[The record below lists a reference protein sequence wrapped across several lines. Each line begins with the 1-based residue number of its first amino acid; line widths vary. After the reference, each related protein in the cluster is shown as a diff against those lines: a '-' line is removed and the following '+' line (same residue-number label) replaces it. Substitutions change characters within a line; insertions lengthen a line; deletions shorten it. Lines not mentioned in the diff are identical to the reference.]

1 MNNGNTKQ
9 TAQVA
14 VEVLEALST
23 AAVVVDDSNVMVQA
37 TTAAEEFGLQAD
49 RALIELELLTLVDAA
64 RTSKTSRQVEG
75 AINVGGRAAKV
86 WVLAT
91 AAPLGRGFVILTL
104 EDRTEARRLD
114 ETRRDFVA
122 NISHELKT
130 PIGAIGLLAETL
142 QGATDDPEA
151 VLKFASSLQRE
162 ASRLGHIVQE
172 IIELSRLQAA
182 TEVKNSTEIR
192 LADLISDSLERVRIL
207 AESKNMRLVADLDDS
222 ILIEVSYEQIA
233 TAITNLFENAINYS
247 DPGGQVGISLK
258 RVDNFAEIVVTD
270 SGVGIALE
278 DQARI
283 FERFYR
289 VDPSRSRE
297 TGGTGLGL
305 AIVKHIAINHGG
317 EISVFSK
324 PGLGSTFTLTLPI
337 TPSSEDNE

>member
-49 RALIELELLTLVDAA
+49 RALIELELLTLVDSA

>member
-49 RALIELELLTLVDAA
+49 RALIELELLSLVDSA

-182 TEVKNSTEIR
+182 TEVKNSAEIR

-258 RVDNFAEIVVTD
+258 RVENFAEIVVTD

-337 TPSSEDNE
+337 TPSSEEIE

>member
-49 RALIELELLTLVDAA
+49 RALIELELLTLVDSA

-182 TEVKNSTEIR
+182 TEVKNSAEIR

-337 TPSSEDNE
+337 TPSSEEIE

>member
-1 MNNGNTKQ
+1 VNNGNTKQ
-9 TAQVA
+9 TAKVA
-14 VEVLEALST
+14 AEVLEALGT
-23 AAVVVDDSNVMVQA
+23 PAVVVDETNVMVQA
-37 TTAAEEFGLQAD
+37 TSAAEEFGLQSD
-49 RALIELELLTLVDAA
+49 RTLIELELLALVDLA
-64 RTSKTSRQVEG
+64 RTTKTSQSVEG
-75 AINVGGRAAKV
+75 AINVGGRASKV

-91 AAPLGRGFVILTL
+91 AAPIGSGSVILTL
-104 EDRTEARRLD
+104 EDRTEARRLE

-182 TEVKNSTEIR
+182 TEVKNSADYR
-192 LADLISDSLERVRIL
+192 LADLIADALERVKTL
-207 AESKNMRLVADLDDS
+207 AEVKKMRLVSDLDES
-222 ILIEVSYEQIA
+222 ILIEINYEQVA
-233 TAITNLFENAINYS
+233 TAVTNLFENAINYS
-247 DPGGQVGISLK
+247 DPGGQIGISLK

-278 DQARI
+278 DQSRI

-305 AIVKHIAINHGG
+305 AIVKHIALNHGG
-317 EISVFSK
+317 DISVFSK
-324 PGLGSTFTLTLPI
+324 PGLGSTFTLTLPL
-337 TPSSEDNE
+337 TPSSEDTE

>member
-1 MNNGNTKQ
+1 MQ

-14 VEVLEALST
+14 VEVLEALQT

-37 TTAAEEFGLQAD
+37 TTAAEEFGLQRE
-49 RALIELELLTLVDAA
+49 RALIELELLSLIDLA
-64 RTSKTSRQVEG
+64 RSTKSSQRVEG

-91 AAPLGRGFVILTL
+91 AAPLGSGYVILTL

-142 QGATDDPEA
+142 QGATDDPAA

-182 TEVKNSTEIR
+182 TEVKNSIECR
-192 LADLISDSLERVRIL
+192 LSDLISDSLERVRIL
-207 AESKNMRLVADLDDS
+207 ADSKNMRLVADLDDS

-247 DPGGQVGISLK
+247 DPGGQIGISLK

-305 AIVKHIAINHGG
+305 SIVKHIALNHGG

-324 PGLGSTFTLTLPI
+324 PGLGSTFTLTLPL
-337 TPSSEDNE
+337 TASSEDNE

>member
-1 MNNGNTKQ
+1 VNNGNTKQ
-9 TAQVA
+9 TAKVA
-14 VEVLEALST
+14 AEVLEALGT
-23 AAVVVDDSNVMVQA
+23 PAVVVDETNVMVQA
-37 TTAAEEFGLQAD
+37 TSAAEEFGLQSD
-49 RALIELELLTLVDAA
+49 RTLIELELLALVDLA
-64 RTSKTSRQVEG
+64 RTTKTSQSVEG
-75 AINVGGRAAKV
+75 AINVGGRASKV

-91 AAPLGRGFVILTL
+91 AAPIGSGSVILTL
-104 EDRTEARRLD
+104 EDRTEARRLE

-182 TEVKNSTEIR
+182 TEVKNSADYR
-192 LADLISDSLERVRIL
+192 LADLIADALERVKTL
-207 AESKNMRLVADLDDS
+207 AEVKKMRLVSDLDES
-222 ILIEVSYEQIA
+222 ILIEINYEQVA
-233 TAITNLFENAINYS
+233 TAVTNLFENAINYS
-247 DPGGQVGISLK
+247 DPGGQIGISLK
-258 RVDNFAEIVVTD
+258 RVENFAEIVVTD

-278 DQARI
+278 DQSRI

-305 AIVKHIAINHGG
+305 AIVKHIALNHGG
-317 EISVFSK
+317 DISVFSK
-324 PGLGSTFTLTLPI
+324 PGLGSTFTLTLPL
-337 TPSSEDNE
+337 TPSSEDTE

>member
-1 MNNGNTKQ
+1 MNSSNTKQ

-14 VEVLEALST
+14 VEVLEALQT

-37 TTAAEEFGLQAD
+37 TTAAEEFGLQPD
-49 RALIELELLTLVDAA
+49 RALIELELLSLIDLA
-64 RTSKTSRQVEG
+64 RSTKSSQRVEG

-91 AAPLGRGFVILTL
+91 AAPLGSGYVILTL

-182 TEVKNSTEIR
+182 TEVKNSAQCR

-207 AESKNMRLVADLDDS
+207 ADSKNMRLVADLDDS

-258 RVDNFAEIVVTD
+258 RADNFAEIVVTD

-289 VDPSRSRE
+289 VDASRSRE

-305 AIVKHIAINHGG
+305 AIVKHIALNHGG

-324 PGLGSTFTLTLPI
+324 PGLGSTFTLTLPL
-337 TPSSEDNE
+337 TASSEDNE

>member
-9 TAQVA
+9 TAEVA
-14 VEVLEALST
+14 VEVLEALGT
-23 AAVVVDDSNVMVQA
+23 AAVIVSDVNLMVQA
-37 TTAAEEFGLQAD
+37 TTAAENFGLQKD
-49 RALIELELLTLVDAA
+49 RALVELELLNLVDWA
-64 RTSKTSRQVEG
+64 RKSKSSKTVEG

-86 WVLAT
+86 WVQAT
-91 AAPLGRGFVILTL
+91 AAPIGGGSVILTL

-142 QGATDDPEA
+142 QGATDDADA
-151 VLKFASSLQRE
+151 VKKFASSLQRE

-182 TEVKNSTEIR
+182 TEVNNSIEFN
-192 LADLISDSLERVRIL
+192 LAELIADSLERVRIAADAKSMKL
-207 AESKNMRLVADLDDS
+207 LSDTSENIAVAG
-222 ILIEVSYEQIA
+222 SYEQVA
-233 TAITNLFENAINYS
+233 TAVTNLLENAINYS
-247 DPGGQVGISLK
+247 DAGGQIGIALRS
-258 RVDNFAEIVVTD
+258 NESGAEIVVTD
-270 SGVGIALE
+270 NGVGIALE

-305 AIVKHIAINHGG
+305 AIVKHIALNHGG
-317 EISVFSK
+317 DISVFSK
-324 PGLGSTFTLTLPI
+324 PGLGSTFTLSLPLKR
-337 TPSSEDNE
+337 ENNE

>member
-1 MNNGNTKQ
+1 MQ

-14 VEVLEALST
+14 VEVLEALQT

-37 TTAAEEFGLQAD
+37 TTAAEEFGLQRD
-49 RALIELELLTLVDAA
+49 RALIELELLSLIDLA
-64 RTSKTSRQVEG
+64 RSTKSSQRVEG

-91 AAPLGRGFVILTL
+91 AAPLGSGYVILTL

-182 TEVKNSTEIR
+182 TEVKNSIECR
-192 LADLISDSLERVRIL
+192 LSDLISDSLERVRIL
-207 AESKNMRLVADLDDS
+207 ADSKNMRLVADLDDS

-305 AIVKHIAINHGG
+305 AIVKHIALNHGG

-324 PGLGSTFTLTLPI
+324 PGLGSTFTLTLPL
-337 TPSSEDNE
+337 TASSEDNE

>member
-1 MNNGNTKQ
+1 VNNGNTKQ
-9 TAQVA
+9 TAEVA
-14 VEVLEALST
+14 VEVLEALGT
-23 AAVVVDDSNVMVQA
+23 AAVVVSEVNQMVEA
-37 TTAAEEFGLQAD
+37 TTVAETFGLQKD
-49 RALIELELLTLVDAA
+49 RPLVELELLNLVDWA
-64 RTSKTSRQVEG
+64 RKSKSSKTVEG

-86 WVLAT
+86 WVQAT
-91 AAPLGRGFVILTL
+91 AAPIGSGSVILTL

-142 QGATDDPEA
+142 QGATDDADA
-151 VLKFASSLQRE
+151 VMKFAASLQRE
-162 ASRLGHIVQE
+162 AFRLGHIVQE

-182 TEVKNSTEIR
+182 TEVNNSLEFN
-192 LADLISDSLERVRIL
+192 LAELIADSLDRVRI
-207 AESKNMRLVADLDDS
+207 VADAKAMKIVSDAS
-222 ILIEVSYEQIA
+222 QEVIATGSYEQVA
-233 TAITNLFENAINYS
+233 TAVTNLLENAVNYS
-247 DPGGQVGISLK
+247 DAGGQIGIALRKTEDS
-258 RVDNFAEIVVTD
+258 AEIVVTD

-305 AIVKHIAINHGG
+305 AIVKHIALNHGG
-317 EISVFSK
+317 DISVFSK
-324 PGLGSTFTLTLPI
+324 PGLGSTFTLTLPLKREI
-337 TPSSEDNE
+337 NE

>member
-1 MNNGNTKQ
+1 MQ

-14 VEVLEALST
+14 VEVLEALQT

-37 TTAAEEFGLQAD
+37 TTAAEDFGLQRD
-49 RALIELELLTLVDAA
+49 RALIEVELLSLVDLA
-64 RTSKTSRQVEG
+64 RSTKSSQRVEG

-91 AAPLGRGFVILTL
+91 AAPLGSGYVILTL

-182 TEVKNSTEIR
+182 TEVKNSAECR

-207 AESKNMRLVADLDDS
+207 ADSKNMRLVADLDDS

-258 RVDNFAEIVVTD
+258 RADNFAEIVVTD

-305 AIVKHIAINHGG
+305 AIVKHIALNHGG

-324 PGLGSTFTLTLPI
+324 PGLGSTFTLTLPL
-337 TPSSEDNE
+337 TASSEDTE

>member
-1 MNNGNTKQ
+1 MNSSNTKQ

-14 VEVLEALST
+14 VEVLEALQT
-23 AAVVVDDSNVMVQA
+23 AAVVVDDANVMVQA
-37 TTAAEEFGLQAD
+37 TSAAEEFGLQRD
-49 RALIELELLTLVDAA
+49 RALIELELLSLIDLA
-64 RTSKTSRQVEG
+64 RSTKSSQRVEG

-91 AAPLGRGFVILTL
+91 AAPLGSGYVILTL

-182 TEVKNSTEIR
+182 TEVKNSAQCR

-207 AESKNMRLVADLDDS
+207 ADSKNMRLVADLDYS

-258 RVDNFAEIVVTD
+258 RADNFAEIVVTD

-289 VDPSRSRE
+289 VDASRSRE

-305 AIVKHIAINHGG
+305 AIVKHIALNHGG

-324 PGLGSTFTLTLPI
+324 PGLGSTFTLTLPL
-337 TPSSEDNE
+337 TASSEDNE

>member
-1 MNNGNTKQ
+1 MQ

-14 VEVLEALST
+14 VEVLEALQT

-37 TTAAEEFGLQAD
+37 TTAAEEFGLQRD
-49 RALIELELLTLVDAA
+49 RALIELELLSLIDLA
-64 RTSKTSRQVEG
+64 RSTKSSQRVEG

-91 AAPLGRGFVILTL
+91 AAPLGSGYVILTL

-182 TEVKNSTEIR
+182 TEVKNSIECR

-207 AESKNMRLVADLDDS
+207 ADSKNMRLVADLDDS

-258 RVDNFAEIVVTD
+258 RVENFAEIVVTD

-305 AIVKHIAINHGG
+305 AIVKHIALNHGG

-324 PGLGSTFTLTLPI
+324 PGLGSTFTLTLPL
-337 TPSSEDNE
+337 TASSEDNE

>member
-1 MNNGNTKQ
+1 VNNGNTKQ
-9 TAQVA
+9 TAKVA
-14 VEVLEALST
+14 AEVLEALGT
-23 AAVVVDDSNVMVQA
+23 PAVVVDETNVMVQA
-37 TTAAEEFGLQAD
+37 TSAAEEFGLQSD
-49 RALIELELLTLVDAA
+49 RTLIELELLALVDLA
-64 RTSKTSRQVEG
+64 RTTKTSHSVEG
-75 AINVGGRAAKV
+75 AINVGGRASKV

-91 AAPLGRGFVILTL
+91 AAPIGSGSVILTL
-104 EDRTEARRLD
+104 EDRTEARRLE

-182 TEVKNSTEIR
+182 TEVKNSAEYR
-192 LADLISDSLERVRIL
+192 LADLIADALERVKTL
-207 AESKNMRLVADLDDS
+207 AEVKKMRLVSDLDES
-222 ILIEVSYEQIA
+222 ILIEINYEQVA
-233 TAITNLFENAINYS
+233 TAVTNLFENAINYS
-247 DPGGQVGISLK
+247 DPGGQIGISLK

-278 DQARI
+278 DQSRI

-305 AIVKHIAINHGG
+305 AIVKHIALNHGG
-317 EISVFSK
+317 DISVFSK
-324 PGLGSTFTLTLPI
+324 PGLGSTFTLTLPL
-337 TPSSEDNE
+337 TPSSEDTE

>member
-1 MNNGNTKQ
+1 MQ

-14 VEVLEALST
+14 VEVLEALQT

-37 TTAAEEFGLQAD
+37 TTAAEDFGLQRE
-49 RALIELELLTLVDAA
+49 RALIELELLSLIDLA
-64 RTSKTSRQVEG
+64 RSTKSSQRVEG

-91 AAPLGRGFVILTL
+91 AAPLGSGYVILTL

-142 QGATDDPEA
+142 QGATDDPAA

-182 TEVKNSTEIR
+182 TEVKNSIECR
-192 LADLISDSLERVRIL
+192 LSDLISDSLERVRIL
-207 AESKNMRLVADLDDS
+207 ADSKNMRLVADLDDS

-247 DPGGQVGISLK
+247 DPGGQIGISLK

-305 AIVKHIAINHGG
+305 SIVKHIALNHGG

-324 PGLGSTFTLTLPI
+324 PGLGSTFTLTLPL
-337 TPSSEDNE
+337 TASSEDNE

>member
-9 TAQVA
+9 TAEVA
-14 VEVLEALST
+14 VEVLEALGT
-23 AAVVVDDSNVMVQA
+23 AGVVVNEVNVMVQA
-37 TTAAEEFGLQAD
+37 TSIAESFGLQKD
-49 RALIELELLTLVDAA
+49 RALVELELLNLVDWA
-64 RTSKTSRQVEG
+64 RKSKSSKTVEG

-86 WVLAT
+86 WVQAT
-91 AAPLGRGFVILTL
+91 AAPIGSGSVILTL

-142 QGATDDPEA
+142 QGATDDAEA
-151 VLKFASSLQRE
+151 VMKFAASLQRE
-162 ASRLGHIVQE
+162 ANRLGHIVQE

-182 TEVKNSTEIR
+182 TEVNNTLEFN
-192 LADLISDSLERVRIL
+192 LAELISDSLDRVRI
-207 AESKNMRLVADLDDS
+207 AADAKAMKIVSDS
-222 ILIEVSYEQIA
+222 SQEVIATGSYEQVA
-233 TAITNLFENAINYS
+233 TAVTNLLENAINYS
-247 DPGGQVGISLK
+247 DAGGQIGIALRKS
-258 RVDNFAEIVVTD
+258 DDTAEIVVTD

-305 AIVKHIAINHGG
+305 SIVKHIALNHGG
-317 EISVFSK
+317 DISVFSK
-324 PGLGSTFTLTLPI
+324 PGLGSTFTLSLPLKR
-337 TPSSEDNE
+337 ENNE

>member
-1 MNNGNTKQ
+1 MQ

-14 VEVLEALST
+14 VEVLEALQT

-37 TTAAEEFGLQAD
+37 TTAAEDFGLQRD
-49 RALIELELLTLVDAA
+49 RALIELELLSLIDLA
-64 RTSKTSRQVEG
+64 RSTKSSQRVEG

-91 AAPLGRGFVILTL
+91 AAPLGSGYVILTL

-182 TEVKNSTEIR
+182 TEVKNSIECR

-207 AESKNMRLVADLDDS
+207 ADSKNMRLVADLDDS
-222 ILIEVSYEQIA
+222 IFIEVSYEQIA

-305 AIVKHIAINHGG
+305 AIVKHIALNHGG

-324 PGLGSTFTLTLPI
+324 PGLGSTFTLTLPL
-337 TPSSEDNE
+337 TASSEDNE

>member
-9 TAQVA
+9 TAEVA
-14 VEVLEALST
+14 VEVLEALGT
-23 AAVVVDDSNVMVQA
+23 AAVVVNDVNVMVQA
-37 TTAAEEFGLQAD
+37 TSVAESFGLQKE
-49 RALIELELLTLVDAA
+49 RALVELELLNLVDWA
-64 RTSKTSRQVEG
+64 RKSKSSKTVEG

-86 WVLAT
+86 WVQAT
-91 AAPLGRGFVILTL
+91 AAPIGSGSVILTL

-130 PIGAIGLLAETL
+130 PIGAIALLAETL
-142 QGATDDPEA
+142 QGATDDADA
-151 VLKFASSLQRE
+151 VTRFAASLQRE
-162 ASRLGHIVQE
+162 ANRLGHIVQE

-182 TEVKNSTEIR
+182 TEVNNSLEFN
-192 LADLISDSLERVRIL
+192 LAEVISDSLDRVRI
-207 AESKNMRLVADLDDS
+207 AADAKAMKIVSDS
-222 ILIEVSYEQIA
+222 SQEVIATGSYEQIA
-233 TAITNLFENAINYS
+233 TAITNLLENAINYS
-247 DPGGQVGISLK
+247 DAGGQIGIAL
-258 RVDNFAEIVVTD
+258 RATEETAEIVVTD

-305 AIVKHIAINHGG
+305 AIVKHISLNHGG
-317 EISVFSK
+317 DISVFSK
-324 PGLGSTFTLTLPI
+324 PGLGSTFTLSLPLKR
-337 TPSSEDNE
+337 ENNE

>member
-1 MNNGNTKQ
+1 
-9 TAQVA
+9 
-14 VEVLEALST
+14 
-23 AAVVVDDSNVMVQA
+23 
-37 TTAAEEFGLQAD
+37 
-49 RALIELELLTLVDAA
+49 
-64 RTSKTSRQVEG
+64 
-75 AINVGGRAAKV
+75 
-86 WVLAT
+86 
-91 AAPLGRGFVILTL
+91 
-104 EDRTEARRLD
+104 
-114 ETRRDFVA
+114 
-122 NISHELKT
+122 
-130 PIGAIGLLAETL
+130 
-142 QGATDDPEA
+142 
-151 VLKFASSLQRE
+151 LKFASSLQRE

-182 TEVKNSTEIR
+182 TEVKNSAQCR

-207 AESKNMRLVADLDDS
+207 ADSKNMRLVADLDDS

-258 RVDNFAEIVVTD
+258 RADNFAEIVVTD

-289 VDPSRSRE
+289 VDASRSRE

-305 AIVKHIAINHGG
+305 AIVKHIALNHGG

-324 PGLGSTFTLTLPI
+324 PGLGSTFTLTLPL
-337 TPSSEDNE
+337 TASSEDNE

>member
-1 MNNGNTKQ
+1 MQ

-14 VEVLEALST
+14 VEVLEALQT

-37 TTAAEEFGLQAD
+37 TTAAEEFGLQRD
-49 RALIELELLTLVDAA
+49 RALIELELLSLIDLA
-64 RTSKTSRQVEG
+64 RSTKSSQRVEG

-91 AAPLGRGFVILTL
+91 AAPLGSGYVILTL
-104 EDRTEARRLD
+104 EDRTEARRLE

-151 VLKFASSLQRE
+151 VLKFAASLQRE

-182 TEVKNSTEIR
+182 TEVKNSAVCR

-207 AESKNMRLVADLDDS
+207 ADSKNMRLVADLDES
-222 ILIEVSYEQIA
+222 IMIEVSYEQIA

-258 RVDNFAEIVVTD
+258 RVGNFAEIVVTD

-305 AIVKHIAINHGG
+305 AIVKHIALNHGG

-324 PGLGSTFTLTLPI
+324 PGLGSTFTLTLPL
-337 TPSSEDNE
+337 TTSTEDNS

>member
-1 MNNGNTKQ
+1 M
-9 TAQVA
+9 
-14 VEVLEALST
+14 
-23 AAVVVDDSNVMVQA
+23 
-37 TTAAEEFGLQAD
+37 
-49 RALIELELLTLVDAA
+49 
-64 RTSKTSRQVEG
+64 
-75 AINVGGRAAKV
+75 
-86 WVLAT
+86 
-91 AAPLGRGFVILTL
+91 ILTL

-142 QGATDDPEA
+142 QGATDDPAA

-182 TEVKNSTEIR
+182 TEVKNSIECR
-192 LADLISDSLERVRIL
+192 LSDLISDSLERVRIL
-207 AESKNMRLVADLDDS
+207 ADSKNMRLVADLDDS

-247 DPGGQVGISLK
+247 DPGGQIGISLK

-305 AIVKHIAINHGG
+305 SIVKHIALNHGG

-324 PGLGSTFTLTLPI
+324 PGLGSTFTLTLPL
-337 TPSSEDNE
+337 TASSEDNE

>member
-49 RALIELELLTLVDAA
+49 RALIELELLTLVDSA
-64 RTSKTSRQVEG
+64 RTSKASRQVEG

>member
-1 MNNGNTKQ
+1 MQ

-14 VEVLEALST
+14 VEVLEALQT

-37 TTAAEEFGLQAD
+37 TTAAEEFGLQRD
-49 RALIELELLTLVDAA
+49 RALIELELLSLIDLA
-64 RTSKTSRQVEG
+64 RSTKSSQRVEG

-91 AAPLGRGFVILTL
+91 AAPLGSGYVILTL

-182 TEVKNSTEIR
+182 TEVKNSIECR
-192 LADLISDSLERVRIL
+192 LAELISDSLERVRIL
-207 AESKNMRLVADLDDS
+207 ADSKNMRLVADLDDS

-258 RVDNFAEIVVTD
+258 RVENFAEIVVTD

-305 AIVKHIAINHGG
+305 AIVKHIALNHGG

-324 PGLGSTFTLTLPI
+324 PGLGSTFTLTLPL
-337 TPSSEDNE
+337 TASSEDNE

>member
-1 MNNGNTKQ
+1 MQ

-14 VEVLEALST
+14 VEVLEALQT

-37 TTAAEEFGLQAD
+37 TTAAEDFGLQRD
-49 RALIELELLTLVDAA
+49 RALIELELLSLIDLA
-64 RTSKTSRQVEG
+64 RSTKSSQRVEG

-91 AAPLGRGFVILTL
+91 AAPLGSGYVILTL

-142 QGATDDPEA
+142 QGATDDPAA

-182 TEVKNSTEIR
+182 TEVKNSIECR
-192 LADLISDSLERVRIL
+192 LSDLISDSLERVRIL
-207 AESKNMRLVADLDDS
+207 ADSKNMRLVADLDDS

-247 DPGGQVGISLK
+247 DPGGQIGISLK

-305 AIVKHIAINHGG
+305 SIVKHIALNHGG

-324 PGLGSTFTLTLPI
+324 PGLGSTFTLTLPL
-337 TPSSEDNE
+337 TASSEDNE

>member
-9 TAQVA
+9 TAEVA
-14 VEVLEALST
+14 VEVLEALGT
-23 AAVVVDDSNVMVQA
+23 AAVVVNDSNVMSHA
-37 TTAAEEFGLQAD
+37 TSVAEGFGLQRD
-49 RALIELELLTLVDAA
+49 RALIELELLNLVELA
-64 RTSKTSRQVEG
+64 RKTKSGNSVEG

-86 WVLAT
+86 WVLAS
-91 AAPLGRGFVILTL
+91 AAPIGSGSVILTL

-130 PIGAIGLLAETL
+130 PIGAISLLAETL
-142 QGATDDPEA
+142 QGATDDADA
-151 VLKFASSLQRE
+151 VKRFASSLQRE
-162 ASRLGHIVQE
+162 AVRLGHIVQE

-182 TEVKNSTEIR
+182 TEVKNLAEYG
-192 LADLISDSLERVRIL
+192 LADLVSDALERVRIL
-207 AESKNMRLVADLDDS
+207 ADAKKMRLVSDLDDS
-222 ILIEVSYEQIA
+222 ISLQLSYEQVT
-233 TAITNLFENAINYS
+233 TAITNLLENAINYS
-247 DPGGQVGISLK
+247 DAGGQVGISLK
-258 RVDNFAEIVVTD
+258 SIDGFAEIVVTD

-289 VDPSRSRE
+289 VDPSRSRA

-317 EISVFSK
+317 DIAVFSK
-324 PGLGSTFTLTLPI
+324 PGLGSTFTLTIPI
-337 TPSSEDNE
+337 TNNSKEVE

>member
-1 MNNGNTKQ
+1 MQ

-14 VEVLEALST
+14 VEVLEALQT

-37 TTAAEEFGLQAD
+37 TTAAEEFGLQRD
-49 RALIELELLTLVDAA
+49 RALIELELLSLIDLA
-64 RTSKTSRQVEG
+64 RSTKSSQRVEG

-91 AAPLGRGFVILTL
+91 AAPLGSGYVILTL
-104 EDRTEARRLD
+104 EDRTEARRLE

-151 VLKFASSLQRE
+151 VVRFASSLQRE

-182 TEVKNSTEIR
+182 TEVKNSAVCR
-192 LADLISDSLERVRIL
+192 LADLISDSLERGRIL
-207 AESKNMRLVADLDDS
+207 ADSKNMRLVADLDDS

-258 RVDNFAEIVVTD
+258 RVGNFAEIVVTD

-289 VDPSRSRE
+289 VDASRSRD

-305 AIVKHIAINHGG
+305 AIVKHIALNHGG

-324 PGLGSTFTLTLPI
+324 PGLGSTFTLTLPL
-337 TPSSEDNE
+337 TAGSEEIE